1 MLKLPDQLLCNSR
14 NPERKREKT
23 FTWQWRNS
31 KEKER
36 LEENGEQI
44 KGQVEVTRELKT
56 GILLLLIKFKS

>member
-1 MLKLPDQLLCNSR
+1 MSRLADQLLCNSR

-36 LEENGEQI
+36 LEENGEQM
-44 KGQVEVTRELKT
+44 KRQVEVIRELKT
-56 GILLLLIKFKS
+56 VILFLQIKFKS